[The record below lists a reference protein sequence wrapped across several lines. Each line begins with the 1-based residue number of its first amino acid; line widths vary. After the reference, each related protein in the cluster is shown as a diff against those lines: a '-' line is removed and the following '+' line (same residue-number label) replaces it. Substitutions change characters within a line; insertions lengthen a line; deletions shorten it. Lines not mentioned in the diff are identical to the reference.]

1 MVDVMNTAEQP
12 TVSTGSDAPD
22 EQSPE
27 PVVVVMLGPA
37 PDRATGNLSVALGVV
52 NLVAGGFLIVMFVS
66 LAQGGSTAP
75 WGPINDALAAA
86 GNILLT
92 LVLPRISRNA
102 ARSRL
107 ARGFVR
113 ATAVASLVSA
123 VSGLLLVVRVLPF
136 EPSTAIS
143 MVAIVLQCAW
153 MLWLSRTWARD
164 PRVPA
169 AIWRFGLIAGLGLLA
184 GMVLVGA
191 SLLLPFGSTAANL
204 LLIPGVAGGGVA
216 WLAWPL
222 WYVLLGRHLRRTDAA
237 R

>member
-1 MVDVMNTAEQP
+1 MNTSERPA
-12 TVSTGSDAPD
+12 VSTGSDAP
-22 EQSPE
+22 EEPNTE
-27 PVVVVMLGPA
+27 PVAVVLLGPA
-37 PDRATGNLSVALGVV
+37 PDRRTGDVAVALGVI
-52 NLVAGGFLIVMFVS
+52 NLVSGAFLGVMFVS
-66 LAQGGSTAP
+66 LAQGGSAAP

-102 ARSRL
+102 ARSAL
-107 ARGFVR
+107 TRGFVR
-113 ATAVASLVSA
+113 TTAVASLVSA
-123 VSGLLLVVRVLPF
+123 VSGLLLVAGVLPF

-153 MLWLSRTWARD
+153 MLWLSRSWARD

-169 AIWRFGLIAGLGLLA
+169 AIWRFGLTTGLALLA

-204 LLIPGVAGGGVA
+204 LLIPGVACGGVA